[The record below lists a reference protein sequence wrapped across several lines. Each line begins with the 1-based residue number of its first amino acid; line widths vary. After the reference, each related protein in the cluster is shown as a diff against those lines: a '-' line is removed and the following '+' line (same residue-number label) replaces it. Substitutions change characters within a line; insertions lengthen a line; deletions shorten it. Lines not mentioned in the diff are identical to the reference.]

1 MTSIIDR
8 PGLFAAMGTAFTS
21 AFGNVDVTLTID
33 GVVQEAAVRGIL
45 RQVREIDLM
54 PEGGATIEGVTHSLA
69 LDAVASAGLRSDR
82 DRVTIGAIT
91 YAVRALADDGRAM
104 ATLLLTGDI

>member
-8 PGLFAAMGTAFTS
+8 PGLFAAMAPAFTS

-33 GVVQEAAVRGIL
+33 GEVQAATVRGIL
-45 RQVREIDLM
+45 RQVRGTDLM
-54 PEGGATIEGVTHSLA
+54 PEGGAVIEGVTHSLS

-82 DRVTIGAIT
+82 DSIAIGGT
-91 YAVRALADDGRAM
+91 SYAVRGLTDDGRAM
-104 ATLLLTGDI
+104 VTLLLTGEI